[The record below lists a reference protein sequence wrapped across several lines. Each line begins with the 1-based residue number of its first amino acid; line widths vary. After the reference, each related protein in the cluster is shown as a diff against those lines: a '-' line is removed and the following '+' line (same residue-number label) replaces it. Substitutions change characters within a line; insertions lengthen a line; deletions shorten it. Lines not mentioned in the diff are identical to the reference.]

1 MSNPAPPF
9 PLPTDVM
16 KFMTQVTKFNT
27 PEQVTEVAPLGV
39 YIHGLVLEGARWD
52 REEGCLKD
60 SNPNDLHPVLPII
73 QVVPV
78 TADEFVT
85 QGYYQCPVYTN
96 MQRANVYSAIV
107 SMFTLRTVD
116 PEYKWTLAS
125 VAVLLQDDLA

>member
-39 YIHGLVLEGARWD
+39 YIHGLVLVGARWD